1 MTQSPKFTFALAITN
16 TSVKIQVGI
25 SSCQLAKDLGITQK
39 SAYKLLDDLRN
50 SLKQSN
56 FIKEMLKDFVEIDET
71 YVGGRSWKDKTPTLV
86 MIKRGGNAI
95 AEVVPDVK
103 QRTLEPII
111 RKYIKK
117 GSDVY
122 TDEWLGLQ

>member
-1 MTQSPKFTFALAITN
+1 
-16 TSVKIQVGI
+16 
-25 SSCQLAKDLGITQK
+25 KDLGITQK

-71 YVGGRSWKDKTPTLV
+71 YVGDKTPTLV
-86 MIKRGGNAI
+86 MIKRGGNTI

-111 RKYIKK
+111 RKKKQYVNGKASTNTAENFNSHFKGTIK
-117 GSDVY
+117 GTY
-122 TDEWLGLQ
+122 H